1 MLFYPTHVQE
11 DDRGSMARS
20 PDVPE
25 LTTVGDNRQEALV
38 WSVYALEEAIAA
50 RMRDNGDVSA
60 PSAGNVC
67 VPLPALAAV
76 KVILCQG
83 MRDQGTGRAELPRE
97 TPVPDRLLRHPGRSR
112 FQARRPARRDRLRP
126 GGCGRRT
133 NGVGFL
139 TLMAGYVARAGTST
153 RWRQVPE
160 RGEKRGGGG
169 RHHHPQPEGDPVG
182 LRVDPGVERPDVLAE
197 AVGHMVNP
205 GVEPVA
211 EVVDLRVQ
219 PVAEAVDLRVEHVG
233 PAPEG
238 PEISPEGL
246 EVRLR
251 GDASGDAG
259 MDRQGDGLGLP
270 VRESRVAQALGLG
283 DHVEGGL
290 GHGSGP
296 LSVSVRSVLHRSA
309 ARVQPFPATRT
320 GQCGGGGFGNRSGL
334 SETMWRMHAAFRT
347 DGAGARALP

>member
-1 MLFYPTHVQE
+1 MPFYPTHVQE

-25 LTTVGDNRQEALV
+25 LTTVGDNRQEALA

-83 MRDQGTGRAELPRE
+83 MRDQGTGRAELPHE

-112 FQARRPARRDRLRP
+112 FQARRPARRDRLRS

-160 RGEKRGGGG
+160 RGEQRGGGG

-211 EVVDLRVQ
+211 E
-219 PVAEAVDLRVEHVG
+219 AVDLRVERVD
-233 PAPEG
+233 PA
-238 PEISPEGL
+238 PEGL

-259 MDRQGDGLGLP
+259 VDRQGDGLGLP
-270 VRESRVAQALGLG
+270 VRESHVAQALGLG
-283 DHVEGGL
+283 DHVEGGP
-290 GHGSGP
+290 GHGSGS

-309 ARVQPFPATRT
+309 ARIQPFPATRT
-320 GQCGGGGFGNRSGL
+320 GQGGGGGFGNRSGL
-334 SETMWRMHAAFRT
+334 SETMWRMTHAAFRT